1 MTARPKRRTNGSAD
15 FYQRQ
20 LAPGRSKAHLSM
32 GEASDV
38 EAARL
43 PLVLYSDMTPD
54 LFEDG
59 PAGHE
64 LVAAFEAFVATERE
78 RRAARRVKLDSTVS
92 VYSAMWEAFSRFAL
106 GQRPSLRLSKLT
118 ADDLDRFAASR
129 QGAAIPGSEPS
140 ARHVWRILKLLQRVL
155 EAHANLTG
163 EVPNRAA
170 DELLQSRPDWLYAQA
185 AAATPLP
192 EALSAA
198 DAKLLVNHLSS
209 AGPKVAGRGRAVR
222 RPVDAAE
229 SSAMD
234 GSWQALRNRSAVAL
248 HLGAGLTPADV
259 RALKVDSVVTQGGL
273 RKGEPWMVR
282 VPAHAS
288 SPARDTPLAPWA
300 ARLLAR
306 WLEVRAQVGF
316 PGDWLYP
323 SRRGG
328 QPWSKVA
335 HFDAVRS
342 VLEEAPLDPS
352 IVAGGAFRLRHTFA
366 LRQLKRDRSPKEV
379 AQWLGVSEDVVT
391 RRYSRVLGGPVVG
404 VV

>member
-1 MTARPKRRTNGSAD
+1 MAK
-15 FYQRQ
+15 
-20 LAPGRSKAHLSM
+20 
-32 GEASDV
+32 
-38 EAARL
+38 
-43 PLVLYSDMTPD
+43 D

-59 PAGHE
+59 EAAEE
-64 LVAAFEAFVATERE
+64 LTAALAAFLAAEKS
-78 RRAARRVKLDSTVS
+78 RRAARKVKLDSTVS
-92 VYSAMWEAFSRFAL
+92 VYSAIWEAFSRFAL
-106 GQRPSLRLSKLT
+106 EQRPALRLSSVQQ
-118 ADDLDRFAASR
+118 ADLERFIASR
-129 QGAAIPGSEPS
+129 EGAAVPGSEPS
-140 ARHVWRILKLLQRVL
+140 ARHVWRILTLLQRVL
-155 EAHANLTG
+155 DAHANLQG
-163 EVPNRAA
+163 EEPNKAA
-170 DELLQSRPDWLYAQA
+170 EELLNSRPDWLYAQA
-185 AAATPLP
+185 ASATPLP
-192 EALSAA
+192 EALSAS

-209 AGPKVAGRGRAVR
+209 AGTGGVGRGRGGRSTKGQAQ
-222 RPVDAAE
+222 DTA
-229 SSAMD
+229 D

-259 RALKVDSVVTQGGL
+259 RALKVSSVVVQGGL

-306 WLEVRAQVGF
+306 WLEVRDQVGF

-335 HFDAVRS
+335 QFNAVRS

-352 IVAGGAFRLRHTFA
+352 IVAGGAYRLRHTFA
-366 LRQLKRDRSPKEV
+366 LRQLKRDRPAKEV
-379 AQWLGVSEDVVT
+379 AQWLGVSEEVVT
-391 RRYSRVLGGPVVG
+391 SRYSRVLAGPVAG